1 MRMFGSEGMGGREGR
16 GGCGGCVC
24 RGSSPGVF
32 VQMCRGVA
40 V

>member
-1 MRMFGSEGMGGREGR
+1 MRMFGFEGMGGREGR
-16 GGCGGCVC
+16 GGCGRCAC

-32 VQMCRGVA
+32 AQMCRRVA